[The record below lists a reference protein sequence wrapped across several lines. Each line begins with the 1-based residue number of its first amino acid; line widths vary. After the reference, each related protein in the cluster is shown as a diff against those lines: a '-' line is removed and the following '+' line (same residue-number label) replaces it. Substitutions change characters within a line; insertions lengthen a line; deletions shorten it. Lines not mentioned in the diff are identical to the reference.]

1 MTPRDNPHPGQT
13 GAFVGLIGRS
23 CAMQKLCSD
32 IRKVAALAVPVLL
45 LGESGTGKEVVA
57 RALHASGPRRE
68 QAYVPMN
75 AAAVPASLAESEFF
89 GHEPGAFT
97 GADRRARRGK
107 FELADGGT
115 LFLDEV
121 GDMPLDIQVKLLRV
135 LEDGRFERLGGSR
148 CLQSDVRLVCA
159 THRDLSQAL
168 HDGRF
173 RHDLYYRISAV
184 TIRIPP
190 LRERLDDIEDLAH
203 HFLESFTRRNGLSRR
218 ALDPGFIDHLRR
230 IPWPGNVRQLR
241 HEVEYAAIFAEGGT
255 LRPWDLPRRV
265 APAGMLPIEAREDFP
280 RACQVEMQ
288 MIRGAISA
296 FDGNKK
302 RAAEALGISR
312 SHLYRRL
319 ADPGHQAVVPEAK

>member
-1 MTPRDNPHPGQT
+1 MTPRNDPPSGQ
-13 GAFVGLIGRS
+13 ASALVGLIGRS
-23 CAMQKLCSD
+23 CAMQRLCGD
-32 IRKVAALAVPVLL
+32 IRKVAALPVPVLL

-57 RALHASGPRRE
+57 RALHESGPRRE
-68 QAYVPMN
+68 RAYVPMN

-148 CLQSDVRLVCA
+148 YLQSDVRLVCA
-159 THRDLSQAL
+159 THRDLTQAL

-190 LRERLDDIEDLAH
+190 LRERLDDIEDLTE
-203 HFLESFTRRNGLSRR
+203 HFLASFTRRNGLPKR
-218 ALDPGFIDHLRR
+218 ALDPGFVDHLKR

-241 HEVEYAAIFAEGGT
+241 HEIEYAAIFAEDGV

-265 APAGMLPIEAREDFP
+265 APNDVRAVEVREDFP
-280 RACQVEMQ
+280 RVCQVEMQ
-288 MIRGAISA
+288 MIEVGGVVVGPQHGR
-296 FDGNKK
+296 KK
-302 RAAEALGISR
+302 RAGSQGCF
-312 SHLYRRL
+312 
-319 ADPGHQAVVPEAK
+319 P